1 VDSWLVNYWLNGYL
15 YRGQYWYKKLLGALV
30 SRVMLLWDYL
40 FVGGYLVSIDKQF
53 DIQRAAVLI
62 MDFQEDIVGTVARNP
77 GKVVDRASS
86 VLSSARVNGIPVIYV
101 VHHGGRFA
109 EASPG
114 RDIHHDL
121 LPTPDEP
128 VLIKTKTSPFS
139 TTGIDV
145 LLRQLRVDTLILL
158 GVATSGCVLSTVR
171 WAFDLE
177 YKLIVVEDAC
187 DDADEQ
193 VHALLTQ
200 KIYPRQSNVV
210 TADELH
216 RMITRK

>member
-1 VDSWLVNYWLNGYL
+1 MSTDEQGH
-15 YRGQYWYKKLLGALV
+15 LGN
-30 SRVMLLWDYL
+30 
-40 FVGGYLVSIDKQF
+40 
-53 DIQRAAVLI
+53 AAVVI

-77 GKVVDRASS
+77 ERVVARANS
-86 VLSSARVNGIPVIYV
+86 VLRSARENGVPIIYV

-109 EASPG
+109 EATPG

-121 LPTPDEP
+121 LPQPGEV

-145 LLRQLRVDTLILL
+145 LLRQMQVDTMILL

-193 VHALLTQ
+193 VHAVLTQ
-200 KIYPRQSNVV
+200 KIYPRQSKVV
-210 TADELH
+210 TADELGH
-216 RMITRK
+216 ILNRN

>member
-1 VDSWLVNYWLNGYL
+1 MSMENQV
-15 YRGQYWYKKLLGALV
+15 QLG
-30 SRVMLLWDYL
+30 S
-40 FVGGYLVSIDKQF
+40 
-53 DIQRAAVLI
+53 AAVVI

-77 GKVVDRASS
+77 EGVVDRANS
-86 VLSSARVNGIPVIYV
+86 VLQSARGNGIPVIYV

-109 EASPG
+109 DDTPG
-114 RDIHHDL
+114 REIHRDL
-121 LPTPDEP
+121 SPVAGEV

-145 LLRQLRVDTLILL
+145 LLRQMRVDTLILL

-187 DDADEQ
+187 DDADTQ
-193 VHALLTQ
+193 VHEVLTQ
-200 KIYPRQSNVV
+200 KIYPRQSTVV
-210 TADELH
+210 TANELANI
-216 RMITRK
+216 ITSN

>member
-1 VDSWLVNYWLNGYL
+1 MSTDNQVQVEN
-15 YRGQYWYKKLLGALV
+15 
-30 SRVMLLWDYL
+30 
-40 FVGGYLVSIDKQF
+40 
-53 DIQRAAVLI
+53 AAVVI

-77 GKVVDRASS
+77 ERVVDRANS
-86 VLSSARVNGIPVIYV
+86 VLQSARDNGVPVIYV

-109 EASPG
+109 DDTPG
-114 RDIHHDL
+114 RAIHRGL
-121 LPTPDEP
+121 SPATGEV
-128 VLIKTKTSPFS
+128 VLVKTKTSPFS

-145 LLRQLRVDTLILL
+145 LLRQMRVDTLILL

-193 VHALLTQ
+193 VHEVLTQ
-200 KIYPRQSNVV
+200 KIYPRQSTVV
-210 TADELH
+210 TADELGQ
-216 RMITRK
+216 MISGG

>member
-1 VDSWLVNYWLNGYL
+1 MST
-15 YRGQYWYKKLLGALV
+15 
-30 SRVMLLWDYL
+30 
-40 FVGGYLVSIDKQF
+40 DKQF
-53 DIQRAAVLI
+53 DPQSAAVII

-77 GKVVDRASS
+77 ERVVDRAKR
-86 VLSSARVNGIPVIYV
+86 VLTSARANRIPVIYV

-109 EASPG
+109 EATSG
-114 RDIHHDL
+114 REIHHDL
-121 LPTPDEP
+121 LPQANEA

-145 LLRQLRVDTLILL
+145 LLRQMQISTLILL

-193 VHALLTQ
+193 VHEVLTQ
-200 KIYPRQSNVV
+200 KLYPRQSTVV
-210 TADELH
+210 TADQLTD
-216 RMITRK
+216 MVTAN